1 MAQRTVMIHFGE
13 SQVLKRQVAHPF
25 QGLVDRNFSAPH
37 LLQKRAE

>member
-1 MAQRTVMIHFGE
+1 VMIHLGE

-37 LLQKRAE
+37 LFQESAE